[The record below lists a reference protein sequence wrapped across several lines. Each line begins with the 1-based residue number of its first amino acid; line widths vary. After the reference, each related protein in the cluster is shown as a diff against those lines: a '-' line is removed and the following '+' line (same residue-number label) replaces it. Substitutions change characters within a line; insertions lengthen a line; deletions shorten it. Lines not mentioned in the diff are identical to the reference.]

1 MAHRRRAGGGDK
13 DVRLVGGCASLLA
26 TLARGAG
33 VSVMWLI
40 QLGSLPPRSLH
51 NSQLDSSSSL
61 MCSIL
66 LAQHPAG
73 IGSAPHDALLAAK
86 LLDMQI
92 VILQ

>member
-1 MAHRRRAGGGDK
+1 M
-13 DVRLVGGCASLLA
+13 RLSRGCASVLA
-26 TLARGAG
+26 ALASGAG

-66 LAQHPAG
+66 LAQHPTG
-73 IGSAPHDALLAAK
+73 ISSAPHDALLAAK
-86 LLDMQI
+86 LLNMQI
-92 VILQ
+92 GMFRGKFP